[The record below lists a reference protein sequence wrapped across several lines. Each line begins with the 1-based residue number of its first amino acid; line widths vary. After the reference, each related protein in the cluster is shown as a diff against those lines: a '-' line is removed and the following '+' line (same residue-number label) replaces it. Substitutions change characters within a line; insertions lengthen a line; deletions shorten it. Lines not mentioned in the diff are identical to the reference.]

1 MKTVFPEEQGLY
13 CPTFEDVVVE
23 DDMRPDIGEEYAP
36 TRFSFDDNQQRRV
49 LSVILR
55 DDEVARLAAERLS
68 PMAFSNKA
76 HQAVA
81 SCTFQFLQKYKGL
94 PTHDILMGDMR
105 QRWADHKGKGPLLE
119 EVQKV
124 LCYTAPNQCERQ
136 FYFDEIVRLAKADIF
151 RRTFSDGLKA
161 IDQGNYDFSPII
173 AGLQEAQ
180 TISGDNSSTLEA
192 LDAIEFFEMAEQD
205 ERSWLLDRWI
215 CEGSLHLFAGQ
226 KKIGK
231 STLLHSMIAALMTG
245 QDWFEEIGCQQAP
258 VVYLDFENP
267 ADYVKSNLLQM
278 MPRQDY
284 EPVREW
290 LRVPKSLPTALTGD
304 WLLRFLDH
312 NNLTAY
318 SSGVIF
324 IDSARRAFN
333 GLFPDVSNWENNA
346 SEVSRCMQPMLKVA
360 RDTNFAVVIIH
371 HDNKSNDSAGS
382 VDWEAVSDFVWHY
395 TASGTDRILSSKHG
409 RYVGREPESMVFRKP
424 EDRLQLAGLAG
435 DIRAQQSEKQRQ
447 SKLDELVCDVV
458 PHIPELDLGAEATET
473 NTVTVR
479 DLIEKTGKS
488 RDVLQKELRS
498 LRIEGVVQSGQ
509 MKPGKNKPLHYWRNN
524 QALS

>member
-1 MKTVFPEEQGLY
+1 MKTVLPDEQGLY
-13 CPTFEDVVVE
+13 CPTFDGDPT
-23 DDMRPDIGEEYAP
+23 DDDLRPDIELDASPARLPFEL
-36 TRFSFDDNQQRRV
+36 DQQRRV
-49 LSVILR
+49 LTVVLK
-55 DDEVARLAAERLS
+55 DKEVGKFAAEKLS
-68 PMAFSNKA
+68 PTCFTHKA

-81 SCTFQFLQKYKGL
+81 SFAFACLREYDEL
-94 PTHDILMGDMR
+94 PSADLVMGVMKRRLSDNSSR
-105 QRWADHKGKGPLLE
+105 KPLLQ
-119 EVQKV
+119 EVRNV
-124 LCYTAPNQCERQ
+124 LDHTPPDVCERK
-136 FYFDEIVRLAKADIF
+136 FYFDEIARFAKTTMLRKAFVDALK
-151 RRTFSDGLKA
+151 GLE
-161 IDQGNYDFSPII
+161 QGRYDFSPTI
-173 AGLQEAQ
+173 ATLQEAQ
-180 TISGDNSSTLEA
+180 SISQGNSSTLEA

-205 ERSWLLDRWI
+205 ERSWLLGQWI

-231 STLLHSMIAALMTG
+231 STLLHSMIGSLMTG

-284 EPVREW
+284 EPVRKW
-290 LRVPKSLPTALTGD
+290 LRVPKSLPSALTGE
-304 WLLRFLDH
+304 WLMRFLDH

-346 SEVSRCMQPMLKVA
+346 SEVSRCMQPMLKIA

-435 DIRAQQSEKQRQ
+435 DIRAERSQKKQR
-447 SKLDELVCDVV
+447 SKLDEVISEIV
-458 PHIPELDLGAEATET
+458 PHIPELDLGAEPTEES
-473 NTVTVR
+473 TVTVR
-479 DLIEKTGKS
+479 DLIGSTGKS
-488 RDVLQKELRS
+488 RDALQKELRL
-498 LRIEGVVQSGQ
+498 LRDEEVVQCRQFES
-509 MKPGKNKPLHYWRNN
+509 GKNKPLHYWRNN
-524 QALS
+524 QALA

>member
-1 MKTVFPEEQGLY
+1 MKTALPEEQGLY
-13 CPTFEDVVVE
+13 CPTFDGDPT
-23 DDMRPDIGEEYAP
+23 DDDLRPDIIEEYSPAQLP
-36 TRFSFDDNQQRRV
+36 FDVDQQRRI

-55 DDEVARLAAERLS
+55 DEEVGKLAAERLNPS
-68 PMAFSNKA
+68 SFVDQS
-76 HQAVA
+76 HQAIA
-81 SCTFQFLQKYKGL
+81 SFTFKFLHEYGGL
-94 PTHDILMGDMR
+94 PTPDIVMGHMR
-105 QRWADHKGKGPLLE
+105 QSFSGHKNCTSLLQR
-119 EVQKV
+119 VRDV
-124 LCYTAPNQCERQ
+124 LDYTNPNTCERQ
-136 FYFDEIVRLAKADIF
+136 FYFDEIARFAKADIF
-151 RRTFSDGLKA
+151 RRTFNEGLEA
-161 IDQGNYDFSPII
+161 IKQGRYDFTPII
-173 AGLQEAQ
+173 TGLQEAQ
-180 TISGDNSSTLEA
+180 EISSENSSTLEA
-192 LDAIEFFEMAEQD
+192 LDAIQFFDMAEQD
-205 ERSWLLDRWI
+205 ERSWLLGQWI

-245 QDWFEEIGCQQAP
+245 QDWFGEIGCQQAP

-290 LRVPKSLPTALTGD
+290 LRMPKSLPTALTGD

-333 GLFPDVSNWENNA
+333 GLFPEVSNWENNA
-346 SEVSRCMQPMLKVA
+346 SEVSRCMQPMLKIA

-435 DIRAQQSEKQRQ
+435 DIRAHQSEKKRQ

>member
-1 MKTVFPEEQGLY
+1 MMLRKAFTDALKGFEQGRY
-13 CPTFEDVVVE
+13 DF
-23 DDMRPDIGEEYAP
+23 AP
-36 TRFSFDDNQQRRV
+36 T
-49 LSVILR
+49 
-55 DDEVARLAAERLS
+55 
-68 PMAFSNKA
+68 
-76 HQAVA
+76 
-81 SCTFQFLQKYKGL
+81 
-94 PTHDILMGDMR
+94 
-105 QRWADHKGKGPLLE
+105 
-119 EVQKV
+119 
-124 LCYTAPNQCERQ
+124 
-136 FYFDEIVRLAKADIF
+136 
-151 RRTFSDGLKA
+151 
-161 IDQGNYDFSPII
+161 I
-173 AGLQEAQ
+173 ATLQEAQ
-180 TISGDNSSTLEA
+180 TIPQSNASTLEA

-205 ERSWLLDRWI
+205 ERTWLLDRWI

-231 STLLHSMIAALMTG
+231 STLLHSMIGSLMTG

-284 EPVREW
+284 EPVRKW
-290 LRVPKSLPTALTGD
+290 LRVPKSLPSALTGE
-304 WLLRFLDH
+304 WLMRFLDH

-346 SEVSRCMQPMLKVA
+346 SEVSRCMQPMLKIA

-435 DIRAQQSEKQRQ
+435 DIRAQQSDKKRQ